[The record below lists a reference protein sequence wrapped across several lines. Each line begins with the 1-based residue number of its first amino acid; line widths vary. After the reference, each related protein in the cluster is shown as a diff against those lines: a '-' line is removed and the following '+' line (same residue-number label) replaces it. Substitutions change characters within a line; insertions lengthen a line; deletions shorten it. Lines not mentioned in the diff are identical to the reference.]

1 MPDVQVE
8 NHGTIFTFELL
19 TEPAREWVEDYIPE
33 DAMWMGG
40 RLCVEHRFARDVANG
55 MLGDGLEV
63 V

>member
-8 NHGTIFTFELL
+8 NHGSIFLFEPL
-19 TEPAREWVEDYIPE
+19 TEDAHEWIEEHIPE
-33 DAMWMGG
+33 DATWWAG
-40 RLCVEHRFARDVANG
+40 RLAVEHRFARDVAAG